1 MQIPKFQKRTQVELT
16 TRLKATL
23 NSLNLRDWQVSLVMG
38 ADLPAGFEDCG
49 GHCAAVVYDV
59 DQLTAE
65 IYINPEVCELEDRD
79 PLHALLHEVGHIWI
93 NDSHNEEVKVNTIA
107 SLLCPTH

>member
-1 MQIPKFQKRTQVELT
+1 MQIPGYEKRTHTELT
-16 TRLKATL
+16 RTLRLAL
-23 NSLNLRDWQVSLVMG
+23 NRLHLRDWQVNLSVG
-38 ADLPAGFEDCG
+38 TALPAGFEDCE

-65 IYINPEVCELEDRD
+65 IYVNPDICKAENRD

-107 SLLCPTH
+107 SLICQTL